1 MIENTTTTS
10 ATAAVPAVM
19 ADILDLGDPQAL
31 VDAHAGAVAAGQKT
45 FAEEI
50 ARFVAHVGHEL
61 RATASRVDHDLSRC
75 HESRYDELHA
85 EDDEVS
91 ARLRILEAVPALKA
105 AIDAL
110 PEDDVTAI
118 WDSYGPYDDG
128 GDE

>member
-1 MIENTTTTS
+1 MIENTTTT

-19 ADILDLGDPQAL
+19 ADILDLSDPQAL
-31 VDAHAGAVAAGQKT
+31 VDAHAAAVNAGQVSL
-45 FAEEI
+45 AEEI

-75 HESRYDELHA
+75 HENRYDELHA

-110 PEDDVTAI
+110 AQDDVAAI
-118 WDSYGPYDDG
+118 WAQYGPYDVED
-128 GDE
+128 DE